1 MKLLF
6 QKLCSFGRFPPE
18 NALILRPIHP
28 RSLCWNQMLA
38 TAKSPFSSSSSSSS
52 RSAKM
57 AIPDKSA
64 AAAATSSPP
73 EKQFDYSTWSQSSLI
88 SRIVELERQLDSHKS
103 TNNGIDAVRGRNR
116 LVESPAASR
125 CPSSASSSSSTSTSY
140 RRRTK
145 KARVIDPSK
154 YNTRFIALKFAYLGQ
169 RYNGYEHANGNF
181 TPLPTIEE
189 ELWKALMKA
198 RLIFPQAVEADDVES
213 GVPDG
218 EGHRGEGR
226 SHKIDWTGCQ
236 YSKCG
241 RTDRGVSA
249 FGQVVGIR
257 VRSARPKRKVE
268 KERKGVN
275 AAAAGDVGSTAQ
287 PSAATAT
294 TDVYDSGVENPLG
307 GLSLSSS
314 EASETEDGWDDIADE
329 LPYITIL
336 NRVLPDDI
344 RVLAW
349 CPNPPPDF
357 DARFSCRERRYRYFF
372 TQPAFSPTPG
382 PLGFLKRGREG
393 QGLEQGGSAPQNSQF
408 REGWLDI
415 EAMREAAKYL
425 IGSHDFRNFCKVDPS
440 KQITNHVR
448 HIYHADIELLNPKT
462 KPLSYLGQPEFRA
475 FETENGE
482 KAVELATSDS
492 SSSSNISIYTITI
505 HGSAFLWHQ
514 VRHLASILFL
524 VGQGLE
530 PPSIIP
536 ELLDV
541 EKNPCR
547 PTYEIASDA
556 PLVLWDC
563 IFPDESSGSRE
574 DAMNWVYAGDS
585 RTSKI
590 GKGDNNKFGLGST
603 VDNLWSVWRQRKI
616 DEILAGELLDLAVSQ
631 GDRGALARGGF
642 KNFTT
647 PDLENRSQKVFYGGN
662 EGKFGGKY
670 VPLMARRRLDPVEV
684 INARYTKRPGKKAF
698 AKGEQ
703 EDISNSES

>member
-1 MKLLF
+1 MKHPF
-6 QKLCSFGRFPPE
+6 QKLCSFVQHSARNAIIIGPPIYLQPSCRSPFRF
-18 NALILRPIHP
+18 LR
-28 RSLCWNQMLA
+28 SN
-38 TAKSPFSSSSSSSS
+38 SPFSSSTPN
-52 RSAKM
+52 SAKM
-57 AIPDKSA
+57 IL
-64 AAAATSSPP
+64 P
-73 EKQFDYSTWSQSSLI
+73 EHGTQPDYSTWSQSSLI
-88 SRIVELERQLDSHKS
+88 SRITELERQLNSHDHHS
-103 TNNGIDAVRGRNR
+103 RSDGSADTDAIRGRIKAAG
-116 LVESPAASR
+116 SPTASR
-125 CPSSASSSSSTSTSY
+125 FPSVSSSSP

-145 KARVIDPSK
+145 KARDIDPSK

-169 RYNGYEHANGNF
+169 RYNGYEHANGNT

-189 ELWKALMKA
+189 ELWKALRKA
-198 RLIFPQAVEADDVES
+198 RLIFPQAVEADGGE
-213 GVPDG
+213 GVVGDG
-218 EGHRGEGR
+218 ESQGR
-226 SHKIDWTGCQ
+226 EERSYKIDWTGCQ

-257 VRSARPKRKVE
+257 VRSARPHKK
-268 KERKGVN
+268 
-275 AAAAGDVGSTAQ
+275 AAETSFGNGNGAGNIVSSAEPSTA
-287 PSAATAT
+287 SS
-294 TDVYDSGVENPLG
+294 TDAYNSGVENLLG
-307 GLSLSSS
+307 GLSLSGS
-314 EASETEDGWDDIADE
+314 ENSETEDSWDDIADE

-336 NRVLPDDI
+336 NRVLPEDI

-382 PLGFLKRGREG
+382 PLGFLKRGREENCLG
-393 QGLEQGGSAPQNSQF
+393 EGSSAPHNEQL

-415 EAMREAAKYL
+415 EAMREGAKYL

-448 HIYHADIELLNPKT
+448 HIYHADIELLDPKT
-462 KPLSYLGQPEFRA
+462 KPLSYLRQHEFTT
-475 FETENGE
+475 FDTEND
-482 KAVELATSDS
+482 KAAANGSVGDP
-492 SSSSNISIYTITI
+492 SSNLKVYSITI

-514 VRHLASILFL
+514 VRHLAAILFL

-530 PPSIIP
+530 APSIIP

-541 EKNPCR
+541 EKHPRR
-547 PTYEIASDA
+547 PTYEIASDT

-574 DAMNWVYAGDS
+574 DAMDWVYAGDS
-585 RTSKI
+585 RISKV

-603 VDNLWSVWRQRKI
+603 VDSLWRVWRQRKI

-631 GDRGALARGGF
+631 GDRSALTRGGF
-642 KNFTT
+642 SDSTR
-647 PDLENRSQKVFYGGN
+647 DLQNRSQKVFCGGN

-670 VPLMARRRLDPVEV
+670 VPLMQRRRLDPVEV
-684 INARYTKRPGKKAF
+684 INARYTKRSGKKPTA
-698 AKGEQ
+698 
-703 EDISNSES
+703 

>member
-1 MKLLF
+1 
-6 QKLCSFGRFPPE
+6 
-18 NALILRPIHP
+18 
-28 RSLCWNQMLA
+28 
-38 TAKSPFSSSSSSSS
+38 
-52 RSAKM
+52 M
-57 AIPDKSA
+57 ASPDKYV
-64 AAAATSSPP
+64 AAAATTSPA
-73 EKQFDYSTWSQSSLI
+73 EKQPDYSTWSQSSLI
-88 SRIVELERQLDSHKS
+88 SRIAELERQLNSHHR
-103 TNNGIDAVRGRNR
+103 TNNCTDAPRARNQ
-116 LVESPAASR
+116 PADYSVVSR
-125 CPSSASSSSSTSTSY
+125 SLSSTSSSSASH

-145 KARVIDPSK
+145 KRRDIDPSK

-169 RYNGYEHANGNF
+169 RYNGYEHANGNV

-198 RLIFPQAVEADDVES
+198 RLIFPQAVEGDVEN
-213 GVPDG
+213 VPGG
-218 EGHRGEGR
+218 ERREGEER
-226 SHKIDWTGCQ
+226 SYKIDWTGCQ

-257 VRSARPKRKVE
+257 VRSARPKKKVE
-268 KERKGVN
+268 
-275 AAAAGDVGSTAQ
+275 AAAAADIVSTAQ
-287 PSAATAT
+287 PSAATH

-307 GLSLSSS
+307 GLSLSGF
-314 EASETEDGWDDIADE
+314 EESETEDGWDDIADE

-336 NRVLPDDI
+336 NRVLPEDI

-357 DARFSCRERRYRYFF
+357 DARFSCRERQYRYFF

-382 PLGFLKRGREG
+382 PLGFLKRGREEQGLG
-393 QGLEQGGSAPQNSQF
+393 QGRSAAQNSQL

-415 EAMREAAKYL
+415 EAMREGAKYL

-448 HIYHADIELLNPKT
+448 HIYHADIELLDPKA
-462 KPLSYLGQPEFRA
+462 KPLSYLGQPDFRA
-475 FETENGE
+475 FDTENGE
-482 KAVELATSDS
+482 KAAEFMRGDS
-492 SSSSNISIYTITI
+492 SSPSNITIYTITI

-541 EKNPCR
+541 KKNPRR

-563 IFPDESSGSRE
+563 IFPDENSGSRE

-585 RTSKI
+585 RTSKV

-631 GDRGALARGGF
+631 GDRSALAWGGF
-642 KNFTT
+642 KNFI

-670 VPLMARRRLDPVEV
+670 VPLMERRRLDPVEV
-684 INARYTKRPGKKAF
+684 INARYTKRPGKKAI
-698 AKGEQ
+698 ANGEQ
-703 EDISNSES
+703 EDISNIES